1 MKLDGRYYL
10 DVTDLVNEFNE
21 MAKRLM
27 KTDNPDMDQS
37 LYPKDTTE
45 EKETVEETY
54 TEKKGPLGPQWG
66 VPGELQKPR
75 YSNVPRYP
83 QKKMPDWAPTPG
95 YKWTNHIWGWYAE
108 RI

>member
-1 MKLDGRYYL
+1 MELDGRYFL

-45 EKETVEETY
+45 NVDSVEETY
-54 TEKKGPLGPQWG
+54 SGVKGPHGPQWG
-66 VPGELQKPR
+66 VPGELQNRSIRMCCGSLK
-75 YSNVPRYP
+75 
-83 QKKMPDWAPTPG
+83 
-95 YKWTNHIWGWYAE
+95 
-108 RI
+108 